1 MEDVNGRPFRDDERV
16 DGLVIIVGIKVPK
29 RVFERRIVIVLVVVR
44 SLVEV
49 SSYVVDDAPVF

>member
-1 MEDVNGRPFRDDERV
+1 MNGRPFRDDERV